1 MIRVLLWKEY
11 REHRSIWL
19 SLAVVGGVGLYALS
33 YLIPNLWGL
42 GSAATR
48 DSLQSVAV
56 MLAWTYGL
64 VCGSMLFANEAE
76 TGAIAFL
83 EQLPLRRARLW
94 WVKTLFGFLLFVL
107 QLALLSVFVVALG
120 VVETPRQFALTF
132 LAMTA
137 LGTFSLAWGLLFSAR
152 GDNVLNVIGLSILGQ
167 LFGAAAVWLLFVV
180 LAVLASLL
188 EGRESGIFRG
198 IFLCLAALA
207 AVAFPTIGSFRWY
220 TRLDRQRFGSAEV
233 YKGASAR
240 PSFWASW
247 KRLLWMNYIRMRR
260 MLVGLSLVGLIFGLA
275 LPLLGPLAWPALTL
289 LLGVLCGITVWSDE
303 QFSASFRFL
312 GDQRFPLGRV
322 WLVKI
327 GVRLVLTAFVSFVLL
342 LPSLILALTHRFT
355 ESSTLP
361 HKPFWIDLFHC
372 DFVGTIVPIWAYATL
387 WPLYGFSV
395 GQLAGL
401 LFRKSLV
408 AGFVA
413 LGMAGLLVSLWTPSL
428 LGMGLHLWQVA
439 GVPVLLLAASRMLV
453 SAWTAD
459 RLLARG
465 SFVRLGAA
473 LILAGM
479 WTAGAIAYRVVEIP
493 YLPEPFDVAA
503 FNASIPSL
511 AQETNPAGME
521 IRGVWKQ
528 VELMTDEL
536 RTKRRGEPLFADLRD
551 NGERDTFFRQIET
564 ACARGWP
571 NRPSELGA
579 WLDKRFQE
587 EWYRQLAST
596 ARLPVGAV
604 EDTKILTINTR
615 LSHLWNAID
624 DLNRILSARGLQRQ
638 AEGDPLVFVE
648 NVRIGLALSRNL
660 RNRTPPLLAQIG
672 LRAELGIVQSALDP
686 WLEKLPHDVRALE
699 QLRDVL
705 LEHERLRPGEG
716 EALKAQYLIAQN
728 SLDFEP
734 ARLIASELPIDFQES
749 RERKELVEAECE
761 AAALCW
767 RIPWERERHERILR
781 IAYRDDPREHRKIV
795 QWGGT
800 TLGNLIW
807 LTRQKMVESDSL
819 VVLRAALL
827 KTAIRLYQANN
838 RERAP
843 EKLTDLTPTYLPAV
857 PNDPYDGQPFRYRVS
872 KGEKLICFEDTI
884 HNWARFKPVPMG
896 PGGPRAQ
903 NIEEETHF
911 VAAGRAILWS
921 VGDDGHDDG
930 GTRQGAWPLNARRQ
944 SDLIY
949 LVPPAAK

>member
-19 SLAVVGGVGLYALS
+19 SLALVGGAGLYALS

-42 GSAATR
+42 GSTATR

-64 VCGSMLFANEAE
+64 VCGSMLLANEAE

-107 QLALLSVFVVALG
+107 QLALLSVFVVVLG
-120 VVETPRQFALTF
+120 VVETPRQFAMIF
-132 LAMTA
+132 FAMTA

-152 GDNVLNVIGLSILGQ
+152 GENVLNVIGLSILGQ
-167 LFGAAAVWLLFVV
+167 LFGAAAVALLFVV
-180 LAVLASLL
+180 LTALASLFG
-188 EGRESGIFRG
+188 GRESEMFRG
-198 IFLCLAALA
+198 AFLFLAAFA
-207 AVAFPTIGSFRWY
+207 AVALPTVGSFRGY
-220 TRLDRQRFGSAEV
+220 TRLDRQRFGSAAARE
-233 YKGASAR
+233 GASAR

-247 KRLLWMNYIRMRR
+247 NRLLWMSCVRMRR
-260 MLVGLSLVGLIFGLA
+260 MLVGLSLLALIFGLA

-289 LLGVLCGITVWSDE
+289 LIGVLCGITVWSDE

-327 GVRLVLTAFVSFVLL
+327 GARLALTAFVSFVLL
-342 LPSLILALTHRFT
+342 LPSLILTLTHRFT

-372 DFVGTIVPIWAYATL
+372 DFVGTIVPIWAYASL

-428 LGMGLHLWQVA
+428 LGMGLRFWQVA
-439 GVPVLLLAASRMLV
+439 GIPVFLLAASRMLV
-453 SAWTAD
+453 SAWAAD

-465 SFVRLGAA
+465 SFVRLSGA
-473 LILAGM
+473 LILAGL
-479 WTAGAIAYRVVEIP
+479 WTTGAIAYRVVEIP
-493 YLPEPFDVAA
+493 FLPEPFDVAA

-528 VELMTDEL
+528 VELMTGQLHAE
-536 RTKRRGEPLFADLRD
+536 RRGQPLFADLRD

-587 EWYRQLAST
+587 EWYRQLALA

-604 EDTKILTINTR
+604 EDTKILTFHTR
-615 LSHLWNAID
+615 LSHLWVAID
-624 DLNRILSARGLQRQ
+624 DLNRILAARGLQRQ

-660 RNRTPPLLAQIG
+660 RNCTPPVLAQIG
-672 LRAELGIVQSALDP
+672 LRAELGIVQAALDP
-686 WLEKLPHDVRALE
+686 WLEKLSHDVRALE

-705 LEHERLRPGEG
+705 LEHERLRPEEG
-716 EALKAQYLIAQN
+716 EALRAQYLIAQN

-734 ARLIASELPIDFQES
+734 AKLIANELPLDFQGS
-749 RERKELVEAECE
+749 REQKELVEAECE

-767 RIPWERERHERILR
+767 RVPWERERHERILR
-781 IAYRDDPREHRKIV
+781 VAYRDDPRERRKIV
-795 QWGGT
+795 QWSGT

-807 LTRQKMVESDSL
+807 LTRQKMADNDSL

-838 RERAP
+838 RDRAP
-843 EKLTDLTPTYLPAV
+843 EKLSDLTPNYLPLV
-857 PNDPYDGQPFRYRVS
+857 PNDPYDGRPFRYRVS
-872 KGEKLICFEDTI
+872 KGEKLIWTEETLA
-884 HNWARFKPVPMG
+884 NGSRFKPVPPG
-896 PGGPRAQ
+896 VGGPHAQ
-903 NIEEETHF
+903 IADEEIRF

-921 VGDDGHDDG
+921 VGEDGHDDG
-930 GTRQGAWPLNARRQ
+930 GTRQGARPPNARPH